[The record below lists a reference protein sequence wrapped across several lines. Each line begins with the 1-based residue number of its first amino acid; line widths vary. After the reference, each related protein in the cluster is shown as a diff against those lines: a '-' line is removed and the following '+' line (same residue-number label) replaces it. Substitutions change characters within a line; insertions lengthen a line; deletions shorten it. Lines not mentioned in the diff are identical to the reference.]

1 MKVAEIMSS
10 PVITVR
16 ETATLEAV
24 AQTMLDHQFGC
35 VPVVNERGEL
45 TGIISESD
53 FVAKGK
59 GVPFTTFQ
67 APQVFGQW
75 LGKSGVEQLYEAAR
89 ASLAADNM
97 TADVFSV
104 TEDAPIEDVLELML
118 RHDVN
123 RIPVLRDKVPVGIVA
138 RYDLLKLMRDR
149 QKKHEGL
156 DSQ

>member
-16 ETATLEAV
+16 EKATLEEV
-24 AQTMLDHQFGC
+24 AQTMLKHKFGC
-35 VPVVNERGEL
+35 VPVVNDRGEL

-53 FVAKGK
+53 FAAKGR
-59 GVPFTTFQ
+59 GIPFTTFH

-89 ASLAADNM
+89 TTLAADNM
-97 TADVFSV
+97 ITDVTTV
-104 TEDAPIEDVLELML
+104 TEDATIEDVLELML

-123 RIPVLRDKVPVGIVA
+123 RIPVLRNKVPVGIVA

-149 QKKHEGL
+149 QKT
-156 DSQ
+156 